1 MAEKWRT
8 EVTDIGY
15 VIHAIGY
22 VEGVERERARQSLF
36 FLSVIEMEI
45 VRPSQIEI
53 GITRSFQ
60 IVARDA
66 GRTRIHEPRVIEI
79 LSGGQG
85 VRFPRGKRQPD
96 PQVEP
101 PVGVESAQQIEA
113 VPLV

>member
-1 MAEKWRT
+1 MAEEWRT

-15 VIHAIGY
+15 VIDAIGY
-22 VEGVERERARQSLF
+22 VEGVEREGARRSLF
-36 FLSVIEMEI
+36 FLGVIEVEI

-53 GITRSFQ
+53 GITRPFQ
-60 IVARDA
+60 VVARDA
-66 GRTRIHEPRVIEI
+66 GRTRIHEPCVIEI

-85 VRFPRGKRQPD
+85 VRFPRGKCQPD

-101 PVGVESAQQIEA
+101 LGGVESAQQIEA

>member
-8 EVTDIGY
+8 EVTDIGH
-15 VIHAIGY
+15 VIDAIGY
-22 VEGVERERARQSLF
+22 VEGVEGERAHRSLF
-36 FLSVIEMEI
+36 SLGVVEMEI

-53 GITRSFQ
+53 GITRPFQ
-60 IVARDA
+60 VVARDT

-85 VRFPRGKRQPD
+85 VRFPRGKRQAD

-101 PVGVESAQQIEA
+101 LIGVESAQQIKA